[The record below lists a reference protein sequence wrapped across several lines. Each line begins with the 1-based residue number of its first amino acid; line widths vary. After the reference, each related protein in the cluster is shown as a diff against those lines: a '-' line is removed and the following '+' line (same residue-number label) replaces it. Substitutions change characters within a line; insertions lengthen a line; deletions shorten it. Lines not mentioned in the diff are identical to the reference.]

1 MATPTERA
9 AWVTG
14 AASGIGRATAAHLG
28 ARGMNVLCLD
38 RDAAGCAATAD
49 AIRAAGGRA
58 VAQVL
63 DVTEEAGWEAV
74 IVLVRREM
82 GRLDVA
88 VHSAGISRV
97 GPLAAMGLADWRQ
110 VMAVNLDGTFLGT
123 RTALALMRHFGH
135 GGSIVNVSSASGL
148 RAVAEGSAYC
158 ASKAAVNMLTRVAAR
173 ECLQANE
180 PIRVNSVCPGAVKTP
195 LWRGVPFFQEMV
207 AKAGSEEAAFASL
220 TGKDRFAEPE
230 EIARAIWYLASDEAS
245 YVTGTELVIDNGYL
259 A

>member
-1 MATPTERA
+1 MKRRA

-14 AASGIGRATAAHLG
+14 AASGIGRAAAVLFG
-28 ARGMNVLCLD
+28 ARGLNVLCLD
-38 RDAAGCAATAD
+38 IDAAGCAATAE
-49 AIRAAGGRA
+49 AVRAAGGHA
-58 VAQVL
+58 IAQAL
-63 DVTEEAGWEAV
+63 DVADEAGWEAV
-74 IVLVRREM
+74 AGRVRDEV

-88 VHSAGISRV
+88 VHSAGISRIAPV
-97 GPLAAMGLADWRQ
+97 AATSLADWRR

-123 RTALALMRHFGH
+123 RVALGLMRHFGN

-148 RAVAEGSAYC
+148 RAVPEASAYC

-173 ECLQANE
+173 ECLAANE

-195 LWRGVPFFQEMV
+195 IWRGVPFFQGLV

-220 TGKDRFAEPE
+220 TGRDRFAEPE

>member
-38 RDAAGCAATAD
+38 RDAAGCVATAD

-58 VAQVL
+58 VARVL

-74 IVLVRREM
+74 TVLVRREM

-97 GPLAAMGLADWRQ
+97 GLLTSMSLAEWRQ

-123 RTALALMRHFGH
+123 RTALTLMRHFGH
-135 GGSIVNVSSASGL
+135 GG
-148 RAVAEGSAYC
+148 
-158 ASKAAVNMLTRVAAR
+158 
-173 ECLQANE
+173 
-180 PIRVNSVCPGAVKTP
+180 
-195 LWRGVPFFQEMV
+195 
-207 AKAGSEEAAFASL
+207 
-220 TGKDRFAEPE
+220 
-230 EIARAIWYLASDEAS
+230 
-245 YVTGTELVIDNGYL
+245 
-259 A
+259 